1 MNEYA
6 LLADSLN
13 KNKEG
18 IPRARRIHANLDK
31 IEALL
36 STGITAKYLVQ
47 CLNESGF
54 EVTLNNFNI
63 ELYRARKKKRGIKKD
78 STIIVNNE
86 TATINKPVIESTP
99 KTEDIKPKENKPLTT
114 KEIMAETERYNEQ
127 HEVEKA
133 KKTQTQ
139 RDEKLLALINKQNKG
154 K

>member
-1 MNEYA
+1 MIHKRYKDNTKMNEYA

-47 CLNESGF
+47 CLNENGF

-63 ELYRARKKKRGIKKD
+63 ELYRARKKKRASIQKD
-78 STIIVNNE
+78 A
-86 TATINKPVIESTP
+86 TATINQTVNKPVIESTP
-99 KTEDIKPKENKPLTT
+99 KTEVKEDKKEVSQQQPSPAKETKETKSLDKYATT
-114 KEIMAETERYNEQ
+114 KKSIF
-127 HEVEKA
+127 
-133 KKTQTQ
+133 
-139 RDEKLLALINKQNKG
+139 
-154 K
+154 

>member
-47 CLNESGF
+47 CLNENGF

-63 ELYRARKKKRGIKKD
+63 ELYRARKKKRDSIQKD
-78 STIIVNNE
+78 NAIVNKA
-86 TATINKPVIESTP
+86 TATINQTVNNPVIESTP
-99 KTEDIKPKENKPLTT
+99 KTEVKEETQVVKRKLTPAEEAAEEVKRL
-114 KEIMAETERYNEQ
+114 KEFSQ
-127 HEVEKA
+127 S
-133 KKTQTQ
+133 KKN
-139 RDEKLLALINKQNKG
+139 R
-154 K
+154 